1 MLPVTTPYCAP
12 QTKDLSG
19 GITLREIQPPV
30 RIQGDHPWKAE
41 FVRALAREDLSPLTV
56 QGYAGDVGMFLRWY
70 VPNKLENLSGI
81 DLIHYRQHLADEK
94 GLRPATLNRRLEAM
108 RRFCRWAHEE
118 KKLKINV
125 ATEVKL
131 ARTSRGIR
139 PKGLEDSEVQT
150 LLRAAGQSAHGLGKR
165 NYALT
170 QLMLQTGLR
179 VSEAAHLRVSDLVL
193 RERAGSVRIR
203 QGKGRKCCRQ
213 HFCPYVLV
221 KIMLRWQQDGSGK
234 EQ

>member
-1 MLPVTTPYCAP
+1 MRRKPRIYL
-12 QTKDLSG
+12 G
-19 GITLREIQPPV
+19 GSRITLREIQPPV

-70 VPNKLENLSGI
+70 APNKLENLSGI
-81 DLIHYRQHLADEK
+81 DLIHYRQHLAGEK

-139 PKGLEDSEVQT
+139 PKGLEDPEVQT
-150 LLRAAGQSAHGLGKR
+150 LLRAAGQSGPWTGQA
-165 NYALT
+165 
-170 QLMLQTGLR
+170 QLCLDPTN
-179 VSEAAHLRVSDLVL
+179 ASDGIT
-193 RERAGSVRIR
+193 RE
-203 QGKGRKCCRQ
+203 
-213 HFCPYVLV
+213 
-221 KIMLRWQQDGSGK
+221 
-234 EQ
+234 